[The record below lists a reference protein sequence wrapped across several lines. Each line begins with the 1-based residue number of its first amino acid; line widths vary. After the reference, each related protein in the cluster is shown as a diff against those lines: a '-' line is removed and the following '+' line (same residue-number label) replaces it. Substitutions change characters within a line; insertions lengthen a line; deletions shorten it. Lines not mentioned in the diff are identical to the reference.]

1 MVSQPACNA
10 NVTRVRTR
18 TGCRNCRRKRK
29 KCDEQRPVCR
39 ACLRSGAEC
48 DWGLKLVFRPEHA
61 ETISADHPSMQQRGT
76 TSLGRR
82 LREFDI
88 INVTSEV
95 IRDYWNEIRETPGN
109 GGGLASSLAETS
121 SFGAHGDGY
130 SQGTLSPSGMRAS
143 SSGSEQELPAY
154 TIDSSVITDQVEPSL
169 LHHGTPGD
177 QGSET
182 TPRTYEMLHSIAAGL
197 LDLGRPIPA
206 SELAGASQPYSP
218 LDNSL
223 LPLEPQSNPPTAN
236 QSYEDDPED
245 GLFVPGSAYFEF
257 HSALRNHTFQAARTT
272 VPPRH
277 GAQLSAPTTHGV
289 GSRAASFIPTT
300 ATSTNPLD
308 TRGTD
313 LPAQFHNLTPHEE
326 YELWRNWIEEIAPW
340 LDKFDIHSHFG
351 HVLPTL
357 AREHSHVRFSALAL
371 SSRQLER
378 KFPDRSFKSLELYQ
392 EAIHQLIPQLQTRTT
407 AVAASCVV
415 LCSPNMWRQHL
426 DGCASLIQSLGIN
439 GSSGGFEQAL
449 FWCFAR
455 MDLCGAFISNEPTI
469 IPKERWLSRSITEM
483 SISTL
488 PKTFGNG
495 MYANYI
501 VYLCA
506 AVMRLMSSS
515 SEVEHADRWEEMF
528 AQLTMWYRHRPP
540 EMRPVLDIPPS
551 EVDYTRPFPTLLFST
566 PCAISGTQLYHTA
579 CLLMLQKKPQRV
591 DLGPGARP
599 MLWHAR
605 RICAI
610 SISNHHHGCWTNCI
624 QPLWIA
630 GQHMSHHA
638 EHRAILEIYE
648 LIEKET
654 GWGAKWRANDLEAFW
669 GNLDGDWC

>member
-1 MVSQPACNA
+1 MVSQSA

-39 ACLRSGAEC
+39 GCLRSGAEC

-61 ETISADHPSMQQRGT
+61 ETIAADHPSMQQRRN
-76 TSLGRR
+76 SLGRR
-82 LREFDI
+82 LRDFDI

-95 IRDYWNEIRETPGN
+95 IRDYWNDVLETPGN
-109 GGGLASSLAETS
+109 RGLAN
-121 SFGAHGDGY
+121 GY
-130 SQGTLSPSGMRAS
+130 SQGTLSPNGMRAS
-143 SSGSEQELPAY
+143 SSGSDQELPAY
-154 TIDSSVITDQVEPSL
+154 TIDSSAISDQVESSL
-169 LHHGTPGD
+169 MHHGTPGD

-206 SELAGASQPYSP
+206 SELAGGATQSYSP
-218 LDNSL
+218 LDNTL
-223 LPLEPQSNPPTAN
+223 LPLEPQCKPSTAE

-257 HSALRNHTFQAARTT
+257 HSALRNHTFQAARTA

-277 GAQLSAPTTHGV
+277 GAHSSTQT
-289 GSRAASFIPTT
+289 SRGNSSRVTPINLAT
-300 ATSTNPLD
+300 ATLIDPGD
-308 TRGTD
+308 TRRTE
-313 LPAQFHNLTPHEE
+313 LSAQFHNLSPHEE

-340 LDKFDIHSHFG
+340 LDKFDIHCHFG

-378 KFPDRSFKSLELYQ
+378 KYPDRSFKSLELYQ

-415 LCSPNMWRQHL
+415 LCVLEMMNCSPNMWRQHL

-455 MDLCGAFISNEPTI
+455 MDLCGAFISNEATI
-469 IPKERWLSRSITEM
+469 IPKERWLSRSIIDM

-488 PKTFGNG
+488 PKTLGVG

-501 VYLCA
+501 VYMCA
-506 AVMRLMSSS
+506 AVMSLMSSS
-515 SEVEHADRWEEMF
+515 LEVEHADRWEEMF
-528 AQLTMWYRHRPP
+528 AQLTMWYRHRPA

-591 DLGPGARP
+591 NLGPGTRP